1 MKAITISSVAAAMAL
16 TAQLA
21 LAQGMGMGAPT
32 FSSIDADSNGELTA
46 EELAALPFVQN
57 GNAQADQILTQW
69 DSDSSGTVSEEE
81 FNSRPAMGM
90 GMGMGMGG

>member
-1 MKAITISSVAAAMAL
+1 MKAITTLSVAATIAL
-16 TAQLA
+16 AAQFA
-21 LAQGMGMGAPT
+21 FAQGMGMGAPN
-32 FSSIDADSNGELTA
+32 FAAIDADSNGELTA

-81 FNSRPAMGM
+81 FNNRPAMGM